1 MEMMANLLVTPLV
14 DGGFGFDHNV
24 SGAAAAIATAGTV
37 TDDYDDVTAVAAD
50 DDVTA
55 TADVAI
61 DTLL

>member
-24 SGAAAAIATAGTV
+24 SGAAAAIATSGTD
-37 TDDYDDVTAVAAD
+37 TDDTTAATAD
-50 DDVTA
+50 DTDVTA

-61 DTLL
+61 DMLL

>member
-24 SGAAAAIATAGTV
+24 SGAAAAIATSGTD
-37 TDDYDDVTAVAAD
+37 TDDTTAAA
-50 DDVTA
+50 A

-61 DTLL
+61 DMLL